1 MIRRP
6 PRSTRTD
13 TLFPY
18 STLFRAT
25 FLFGVFDMT
34 RPLSVWIAATA
45 ALLATATPANAN
57 EFVTNGGVESE
68 FTGWLLNGRAEYAGV
83 GGGMVNR
90 GAKAGYFGP
99 VGDTASMR
107 QELKTVR
114 PAEHKSKLPSRMRN
128 SY

>member
-45 ALLATATPANAN
+45 ALLAPATPASAN
-57 EFVTNGGVESE
+57 EFVTNGGFDSD
-68 FTGWLLNGRAEYAGV
+68 FTGWLLSGSADYAGV
-83 GGGMVNR
+83 GGGMVNS
-90 GAKAGYFGP
+90 GANAAYFGP
-99 VGDTASMR
+99 VGR
-107 QELKTVR
+107 KRVV
-114 PAEHKSKLPSRMRN
+114 
-128 SY
+128 

>member
-25 FLFGVFDMT
+25 FLLGVFDMT

-45 ALLATATPANAN
+45 DLLATATPASAN
-57 EFVTNGGVESE
+57 EFVTNGGFESD
-68 FTGWLLNGRAEYAGV
+68 FTCLLLRGSSYYEGV
-83 GGGMVNR
+83 GGGLVHS
-90 GAKAGYFGP
+90 GTDADHFSP
-99 VGDTASMR
+99 VGATD
-107 QELKTVR
+107 EL
-114 PAEHKSKLPSRMRN
+114 SKDRRSSGWGTLV
-128 SY
+128 